1 MAILR
6 REIFEKMPSRIPLK
20 IFSEAPSKNRMK
32 ALEVLWLGKV
42 LEEAL
47 ESALIVAREMLLTQA
62 ILFCLADF

>member
-1 MAILR
+1 M
-6 REIFEKMPSRIPLK
+6 PLK
-20 IFSEAPSKNRMK
+20 IFSEVPSKNRMK